1 MPLLNW
7 PRYHCFIASR
17 LLFVLPLF
25 MSSCAFVS
33 DDDVK
38 QPIAY
43 NHRVHIE
50 NAGLKCKECHLYVET
65 MASATL
71 PSLEIC
77 RNCHESAPVSDS
89 PEELT
94 LLKYVSE
101 RKEIPWVK
109 IYHVPDHVYFSHRRH
124 VVGGELECSACH
136 GIMDE
141 MTIPVTS
148 AFLKVTM
155 ENCMDCHRSHKVSN
169 DCLSCHR

>member
-1 MPLLNW
+1 MLNW
-7 PRYHCFIASR
+7 PRVARFTVNII
-17 LLFVLPLF
+17 LFVMPVF
-25 MSSCAFVS
+25 MVSCAFVS

-50 NAGLKCKECHLYVET
+50 NAGLKCQECHLYVET

-71 PSLEIC
+71 PSIEIC
-77 RNCHESAPVSDS
+77 RTCHETAPLSES
-89 PEELT
+89 QEELA

-101 RKEIPWVK
+101 EKEIPWVN
-109 IYHVPDHVYFSHRRH
+109 IYQVPDHVYFSHRRH

-136 GIMDE
+136 GMVSA
-141 MTIPVTS
+141 MTAPVTS
-148 AFLKVTM
+148 AFLEVTM
-155 ENCMDCHRSHKVSN
+155 ENCMDCHRSKNVSN